1 MKKVQK
7 IGLAILLIFSIGINF
22 ILYFKLSDVKEKLD
36 SVNKLISSNVER
48 NIRQSM
54 RYIKELKE
62 TNSPDSLKN
71 LQQAIQELAV
81 TYKHWVDLNQTE
93 RNPNLQVAKSL
104 SSIEAIRNAFVHHL
118 EVQFQANSKSISQ
131 YDIEFLDKAY
141 ESLDRMLMIY
151 LNLEGNIAKLRN
163 PNKDYGL
170 IQISGNIE
178 EMTRL
183 YRHSITPN
191 KHPNYITYEEAVKK
205 AEELFPNLVGL
216 ELESNKTTPNI
227 KDGIHYFELKFI
239 KNKEVTATLW
249 IDAISNSLRN
259 YELKINSDGKGDISR
274 GEAFEIAKAY
284 LKNFYNGEFISE
296 HYKIEGNPAEK
307 KPTIYSYRFIP
318 TINAI
323 PFPTDAFT
331 INIDEG
337 TGTIIKYSNEAI
349 TLELPK
355 EKSNINIEEIQQAN
369 LEALGSIEYLGTAVV
384 RSFTTR
390 FKPTLAYSFKSIQK
404 DQEML
409 LFFDASTG
417 LQIHQIVNVYVP
429 IN

>member
-22 ILYFKLSDVKEKLD
+22 ILYFKLTDVNEKLD

-54 RYIKELKE
+54 RYTKELRD

-71 LQQAIQELAV
+71 LQRAMQELAV
-81 TYKHWVDLNQTE
+81 TYKHWVDLNQND
-93 RNPNLQVAKSL
+93 RNPNVQMTKSL

-118 EVQFQANSKSISQ
+118 EVQYQANNKSIND
-131 YDIEFLDKAY
+131 YDIEFLDKSY
-141 ESLDRMLMIY
+141 ENLDRMLMIY

-163 PNKDYGL
+163 ANNDYGL
-170 IQISGNIE
+170 LQVAGNIE

-205 AEELFPNLVGL
+205 AGDLFPTLLDL
-216 ELESNKTTPNI
+216 ELQSDKTTVSI
-227 KDGIHYFELKFI
+227 KDGIHYYELKFI
-239 KNKEVTATLW
+239 KNKEVTTTLW
-249 IDAISNSLRN
+249 IDAISNRLRS
-259 YELKINSDGKGDISR
+259 YELKVNSNGKEDITR
-274 GEAFEIAKAY
+274 GEAFENAKSY

-296 HYKIEGNPAEK
+296 YYKIEGNTSEK
-307 KPTIYSYRFIP
+307 KPTIYSFRFIP
-318 TINAI
+318 TINNI
-323 PFPTDAFT
+323 PFATDVFT

-349 TLELPK
+349 TLDLPK
-355 EKSNINIEEIQQAN
+355 ETCIISPEEIQQAN
-369 LEALGSIEYLGTAVV
+369 LETIGSMEYLGTAVI

-390 FKPTLAYSFKSIQK
+390 YKPTLAYSFKSIQK

-409 LFFDASTG
+409 LFFDTAQG
-417 LQIHQIVNVYVP
+417 LQINQIVNVYEP